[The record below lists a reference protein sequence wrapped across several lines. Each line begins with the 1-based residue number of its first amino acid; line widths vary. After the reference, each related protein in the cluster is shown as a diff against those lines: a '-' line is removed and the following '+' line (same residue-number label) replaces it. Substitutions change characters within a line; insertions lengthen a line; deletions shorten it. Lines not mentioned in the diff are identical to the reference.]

1 MKLLGYKNITEA
13 LPCVSNEVDQCL
25 LKNANSD
32 ISVYLNLYLNNS
44 TSSSAIIKTLMVG
57 NVPGLIEIPR
67 QMYFNSSQI
76 EYNNGHT
83 SSPTIKLD
91 EDNLLYRNIDAGKG
105 RAIAVGKNI
114 VQKGLRDLFNETYTL
129 ETAIDEFNFIKK
141 GEENPYGIVDEHIS
155 ILLVNYEVNVQKGE
169 EDVRKRFEDINLKLS
184 KIMKDL
190 DDKTVLV
197 VTGNKATKKTD
208 NANLGSLNFKDRVK
222 QRNDDDTVIEGD
234 TNKVEDIQKAEEAK
248 AEPIE
253 VKEEDIATGL
263 FIYSKRKPAA
273 VYDYEHA
280 EEKELFA
287 LCPNPKANNRLKNK
301 NRPKTGDKYGT
312 PEKPD
317 NTTDD
322 GVFLQFFNTF
332 STLGGSQDP
341 DHNHILNVTSTLS
354 NLLGLSIPYSNIG
367 SIIPHS
373 FLFENHKYCST
384 FYKSMLIKYTNN
396 LKQIREYRER
406 YYHSHVA
413 RNHIMAEDDD
423 LDRKNEIKN
432 FEDRISEIEKILKGY
447 EKSLQVEKD
456 LHEFYVQGKEKAEV
470 KEGKE
475 RNLEDTEVEKAK
487 AESEKGD
494 MTLKDDSN
502 KTETVNSA
510 KNETKVEEKK
520 TLLLLK
526 PSKSEVTNLVQF
538 LND

>member
-1 MKLLGYKNITEA
+1 
-13 LPCVSNEVDQCL
+13 
-25 LKNANSD
+25 
-32 ISVYLNLYLNNS
+32 
-44 TSSSAIIKTLMVG
+44 MVG

-129 ETAIDEFNFIKK
+129 ETSIDEFNLIKK
-141 GEENPYGIVDEHIS
+141 GEENPYGIVDKHIS

-169 EDVRKRFEDINLKLS
+169 EDVKRRFEDINLKLN

-208 NANLGSLNFKDRVK
+208 NTNLGSLNFKDRVK
-222 QRNDDDTVIEGD
+222 QRNDDDTEIEGD
-234 TNKVEDIQKAEEAK
+234 TNKVEDIQKEAEAK

-263 FIYSKRKPAA
+263 FIYSKRKPVA
-273 VYDYEHA
+273 VYDYENA
-280 EEKELFA
+280 EEKELYA

-301 NRPKTGDKYGT
+301 NKPKTGDKYGT

-317 NTTDD
+317 NTTAD

-332 STLGGSQDP
+332 STLGGSKDP

-447 EKSLQVEKD
+447 EKSLQVEKN
-456 LHEFYVQGKEKAEV
+456 LHEFYVQGKEKVEV

-487 AESEKGD
+487 AEQ
-494 MTLKDDSN
+494 
-502 KTETVNSA
+502 
-510 KNETKVEEKK
+510 KN
-520 TLLLLK
+520 
-526 PSKSEVTNLVQF
+526 
-538 LND
+538 